1 MWTESEHEILY
12 RILETLIPASKDG
25 KIPSANNILIIE
37 KLKQEAI
44 KDNKFNSLL
53 LDGLKHIKHMLI
65 ATGNDLNSIDLRNF
79 TNLICKLEDQKP
91 EFFNAFLRNIYIAY
105 YNQPSIRTHFG
116 LSANPPHPEGYN
128 VPSETIEE
136 ISSLVAPVIKRGACY
151 RI

>member
-44 KDNKFNSLL
+44 KDNKFKSLL

-91 EFFNAFLRNIYIAY
+91 EFFNAFLRKIYIAY

-116 LSANPPHPEGYN
+116 LSANPPHPDGYN

-136 ISSLVAPVIKRGACY
+136 ISSLVAPVIKKGACY

>member
-44 KDNKFNSLL
+44 KDNKFKSLL
-53 LDGLKHIKHMLI
+53 LDGLKHIKQMLI
-65 ATGNDLNSIDLRNF
+65 ETGNDLNSIDLRNF

-91 EFFNAFLRNIYIAY
+91 EFFNAFLRKIYIAY

-116 LSANPPHPEGYN
+116 LSANPPHPDGYN

-136 ISSLVAPVIKRGACY
+136 ISSLVAPVIKKGACY

>member
-44 KDNKFNSLL
+44 KDNKFKSLL
-53 LDGLKHIKHMLI
+53 LDGLKHIKQMLI
-65 ATGNDLNSIDLRNF
+65 ETGNDLNSIDLRNF
-79 TNLICKLEDQKP
+79 TNLICKLEDQKS
-91 EFFNAFLRNIYIAY
+91 EFFSAFLRQTYIAY

-116 LSANPPHPEGYN
+116 LSTNPPHPEGYN

-151 RI
+151 RF

>member
-12 RILETLIPASKDG
+12 RILETLVPASKDG

-44 KDNKFNSLL
+44 KDNKFKSLL
-53 LDGLKHIKHMLI
+53 LNGLKHIKHMLI
-65 ATGNDLNSIDLRNF
+65 ETGNDLNSIDLRNF

-91 EFFNAFLRNIYIAY
+91 EFFSAFLRQTYIAY

-116 LSANPPHPEGYN
+116 LSTNPPHPEGYN

-136 ISSLVAPVIKRGACY
+136 ISSLVAPVIKRGDCY

>member
-1 MWTESEHEILY
+1 MWTESEHEILH
-12 RILETLIPASKDG
+12 RILEALIPASKDG

-44 KDNKFNSLL
+44 KDNKFKSLL
-53 LDGLKHIKHMLI
+53 LNGLKHIKHMLI
-65 ATGNDLNSIDLRNF
+65 ETGNDLNSIDLRNF
-79 TNLICKLEDQKP
+79 TNLICKLEDQKS
-91 EFFNAFLRNIYIAY
+91 EFFSAFLRQTYIAY

>member
-1 MWTESEHEILY
+1 MWTKSEHEILH
-12 RILETLIPASKDG
+12 RILEAIIPASKDG

-44 KDNKFNSLL
+44 KDNKFKSLL

-65 ATGNDLNSIDLRNF
+65 VTGNDLNSIDLRNF

-91 EFFNAFLRNIYIAY
+91 EFFNAFLRKIYIAY

-151 RI
+151 RF

>member
-44 KDNKFNSLL
+44 KDNKFKSLL

-65 ATGNDLNSIDLRNF
+65 VTGNDLNSIDLRNF

-91 EFFNAFLRNIYIAY
+91 EFFNAFLRQIYIAY

>member
-44 KDNKFNSLL
+44 KDNKFKSLL

-91 EFFNAFLRNIYIAY
+91 EFFNAFLRQTYIAY

>member
-1 MWTESEHEILY
+1 MWTKSEHEILY

-44 KDNKFNSLL
+44 KDNKFKSLL
-53 LDGLKHIKHMLI
+53 LDGLKHIKQMLI
-65 ATGNDLNSIDLRNF
+65 ETGNDLNSIDLRNF

-91 EFFNAFLRNIYIAY
+91 EFFNAFLRQTYIAY

>member
-37 KLKQEAI
+37 KLKQEVI
-44 KDNKFNSLL
+44 KDNKFKSLL

-65 ATGNDLNSIDLRNF
+65 VTGNNLNSIDLRNF

-91 EFFNAFLRNIYIAY
+91 EFFNAFLRKIYIAY

>member
-1 MWTESEHEILY
+1 MWTESEHEFLY

-44 KDNKFNSLL
+44 KDNKFKSLL

-65 ATGNDLNSIDLRNF
+65 VTGNDLNSIDLRNF

-91 EFFNAFLRNIYIAY
+91 EFFNAFLRQTYIAY

-136 ISSLVAPVIKRGACY
+136 ISSLVAPVIKRGDCY

>member
-1 MWTESEHEILY
+1 MWTESENEIMH
-12 RILETLIPASKDG
+12 RILIAIIPASKDG

-44 KDNKFNSLL
+44 KDNKFKSLL

-65 ATGNDLNSIDLRNF
+65 VTGNDLNSIDLRNF
-79 TNLICKLEDQKP
+79 TNLICKLEDQKS
-91 EFFNAFLRNIYIAY
+91 EFFSAFLRQTYIAY

-116 LSANPPHPEGYN
+116 LSENPPHPDGYN

-136 ISSLVAPVIKRGACY
+136 ISSLVAPVIKRGDCY

>member
-44 KDNKFNSLL
+44 KDNKFKSLL
-53 LDGLKHIKHMLI
+53 LDGLKHIKQMLI
-65 ATGNDLNSIDLRNF
+65 ETGNDLKSIDLRNF

-91 EFFNAFLRNIYIAY
+91 EFFNAFLRKIYIAY

>member
-44 KDNKFNSLL
+44 KDNKFKSLL

-65 ATGNDLNSIDLRNF
+65 VTGNDLNSIDLRNF

-91 EFFNAFLRNIYIAY
+91 EFFNAFLRKIYIAY

-136 ISSLVAPVIKRGACY
+136 ISSLVAPVIKKGACY

>member
-44 KDNKFNSLL
+44 KDNKFKSLL

-65 ATGNDLNSIDLRNF
+65 VTGNDLNSIDLRNF
-79 TNLICKLEDQKP
+79 TNLICKLEDQKS
-91 EFFNAFLRNIYIAY
+91 EFFSAFLRQTYIAY

>member
-1 MWTESEHEILY
+1 MWTESEHEILH
-12 RILETLIPASKDG
+12 RILEALIPASKDG

-44 KDNKFNSLL
+44 KDNKFKSLL
-53 LDGLKHIKHMLI
+53 LDGLKHIKQMLI
-65 ATGNDLNSIDLRNF
+65 ETDNDLNSIDLRNF

-91 EFFNAFLRNIYIAY
+91 EFFNAFLRKIYIAY

-151 RI
+151 RF

>member
-44 KDNKFNSLL
+44 KDNKFKSLL
-53 LDGLKHIKHMLI
+53 LDGLKHIKQMLI
-65 ATGNDLNSIDLRNF
+65 ETGNDLNSIDLRNF

-91 EFFNAFLRNIYIAY
+91 EFFSAFLRQTYIAY

-136 ISSLVAPVIKRGACY
+136 ISSLVAPVIKRGDCY

>member
-12 RILETLIPASKDG
+12 RILETLVPASKDG

-44 KDNKFNSLL
+44 KDNKFKSLL
-53 LDGLKHIKHMLI
+53 LDGLKHIKQMLI
-65 ATGNDLNSIDLRNF
+65 ETGNDLNSIDLRNF

-91 EFFNAFLRNIYIAY
+91 EFFNAFLRKIYIAY

>member
-1 MWTESEHEILY
+1 MWTKSEHEILH
-12 RILETLIPASKDG
+12 RILEAIIPASKDG

-44 KDNKFNSLL
+44 KDNKFKSLL

-65 ATGNDLNSIDLRNF
+65 VTGNDLNSIDLRNF

-91 EFFNAFLRNIYIAY
+91 EFFNAFLRQTYIAY

-116 LSANPPHPEGYN
+116 LSENPPHPDGYN

-136 ISSLVAPVIKRGACY
+136 ISSLVAPVIKRGDCY

>member
-44 KDNKFNSLL
+44 KDNKFKSLL
-53 LDGLKHIKHMLI
+53 LDGLKHIKQMLI
-65 ATGNDLNSIDLRNF
+65 ETGNDLNSIDLRNF
-79 TNLICKLEDQKP
+79 TNLICKLEDQKS
-91 EFFNAFLRNIYIAY
+91 EFFSAFLRQTYIAY

-136 ISSLVAPVIKRGACY
+136 ISSLVAPVIKRGDCY

>member
-1 MWTESEHEILY
+1 MWTKSEHEILH
-12 RILETLIPASKDG
+12 RILEAIIPASKDG

-44 KDNKFNSLL
+44 KDNKFKSLL

-65 ATGNDLNSIDLRNF
+65 VTGNDLNSIDLRNF

-91 EFFNAFLRNIYIAY
+91 EFFNAFLRQTYIAY

-116 LSANPPHPEGYN
+116 LSANQPHPEGYN

-136 ISSLVAPVIKRGACY
+136 ISSLVAPVINRGACY

>member
-1 MWTESEHEILY
+1 
-12 RILETLIPASKDG
+12 
-25 KIPSANNILIIE
+25 
-37 KLKQEAI
+37 
-44 KDNKFNSLL
+44 
-53 LDGLKHIKHMLI
+53 MLI
-65 ATGNDLNSIDLRNF
+65 ETGNDLNSIDLRNF

-91 EFFNAFLRNIYIAY
+91 EFFNAFLRKIYIAY

-151 RI
+151 RF

>member
-44 KDNKFNSLL
+44 KDNKFKSLL

-91 EFFNAFLRNIYIAY
+91 EFFNAFLRKIYIAY

-116 LSANPPHPEGYN
+116 LSENPPHPDGYN

-136 ISSLVAPVIKRGACY
+136 ISSLVAPVIKRGNCY

>member
-44 KDNKFNSLL
+44 KDNKFKSLL

-65 ATGNDLNSIDLRNF
+65 VTGNDLNSIDLRNF
-79 TNLICKLEDQKP
+79 TNLICKLEDQKS
-91 EFFNAFLRNIYIAY
+91 EFFSAFLRQTYIAY

-151 RI
+151 RF

>member
-44 KDNKFNSLL
+44 KDNKFKSLL
-53 LDGLKHIKHMLI
+53 LDGLKHIKQMLI
-65 ATGNDLNSIDLRNF
+65 ETGNDLNSIDLRNF

-91 EFFNAFLRNIYIAY
+91 EFFNAFLRKIYIAY

>member
-44 KDNKFNSLL
+44 KDNKFKSLL

-65 ATGNDLNSIDLRNF
+65 VTGNDLNSIDLRNF

-91 EFFNAFLRNIYIAY
+91 EFFNAFLRQTYIAY

-116 LSANPPHPEGYN
+116 LSENPPHPDGYN

-136 ISSLVAPVIKRGACY
+136 ISSLVAPVIKRGDCY

>member
-44 KDNKFNSLL
+44 KDNKFKSLL

-91 EFFNAFLRNIYIAY
+91 EFFNAFLRQTYIAY

-136 ISSLVAPVIKRGACY
+136 ISSLVAPVIIRGACY

>member
-44 KDNKFNSLL
+44 KDNKFKSLL

-65 ATGNDLNSIDLRNF
+65 VTGNDLNSIDLRNF

-91 EFFNAFLRNIYIAY
+91 EFFSAFLRQTYIAY

-151 RI
+151 RF

>member
-44 KDNKFNSLL
+44 KDNKFKSLL

-65 ATGNDLNSIDLRNF
+65 VTGNDLNSIDLRNF

-91 EFFNAFLRNIYIAY
+91 EFFNAFLRKIYIAY

>member
-44 KDNKFNSLL
+44 KDNKFKSLL
-53 LDGLKHIKHMLI
+53 LDGLKHIKQMLI
-65 ATGNDLNSIDLRNF
+65 ETGNDLNSIDLRNF

-91 EFFNAFLRNIYIAY
+91 EFFNAFLRKIYIAY

-151 RI
+151 RF

>member
-44 KDNKFNSLL
+44 KDNKFKSLL

-65 ATGNDLNSIDLRNF
+65 VTGNDLNSIDLRNF

-91 EFFNAFLRNIYIAY
+91 EFFNAFLRKIYIAY

-151 RI
+151 RF

>member
-1 MWTESEHEILY
+1 MWTASEHEILH
-12 RILETLIPASKDG
+12 RILEALIPASKDG

-44 KDNKFNSLL
+44 KDNKFKSLL
-53 LDGLKHIKHMLI
+53 LDGLKHIKHI
-65 ATGNDLNSIDLRNF
+65 FIVQGNDLNSIDLRNF
-79 TNLICKLEDQKP
+79 TNLICKLEDQKS
-91 EFFNAFLRNIYIAY
+91 EFFSAFLRQTYIAY

>member
-44 KDNKFNSLL
+44 KDNKFKSLL

-91 EFFNAFLRNIYIAY
+91 EFFNAFLRKIYIAY

>member
-44 KDNKFNSLL
+44 KDNKFKSLL
-53 LDGLKHIKHMLI
+53 LNGLKHIKHMLI
-65 ATGNDLNSIDLRNF
+65 ETGNDLNSIDLRNF

-91 EFFNAFLRNIYIAY
+91 EFFNAFLRKIYIAY

-116 LSANPPHPEGYN
+116 LSENPPHPDGYN

-136 ISSLVAPVIKRGACY
+136 ISSLVAPVIKRGDCY

>member
-44 KDNKFNSLL
+44 KDNKFKSLL
-53 LDGLKHIKHMLI
+53 LDGLKHIKQMLI
-65 ATGNDLNSIDLRNF
+65 ETGNDLNSIDLRNF

-91 EFFNAFLRNIYIAY
+91 EFFSAFLRQTYIAY